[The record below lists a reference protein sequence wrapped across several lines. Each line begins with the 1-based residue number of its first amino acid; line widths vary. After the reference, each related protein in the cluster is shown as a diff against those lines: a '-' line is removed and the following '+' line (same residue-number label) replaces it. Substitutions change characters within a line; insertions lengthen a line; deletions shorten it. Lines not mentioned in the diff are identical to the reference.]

1 MGITDKIK
9 SLIHGSSYSQDSE
22 MALKDAVEIIQ
33 TYAKCLEERAVSA
46 SIVTDLNELPC
57 SKEEIK
63 SALIVAMNEKHI
75 DPIQRRYLATG
86 YLQLADYQSGVG
98 DRLIG
103 IDVSTIDIDKEN
115 VDALANQVAQSRQE
129 FDSWKPIVEEEQ
141 KQLLDELKDAGFEGS
156 L

>member
-1 MGITDKIK
+1 MGITSKIK
-9 SLIHGSSYSQDSE
+9 SLIHSGSNSQDSE

-33 TYAKCLEERAVSA
+33 AYAKCLEVRAVSA

-57 SKEEIK
+57 SKEAIK

-75 DPIQRRYLATG
+75 DPVQRKYLATG
-86 YLQLADYQSGVG
+86 YLRLADFQTGVG
-98 DRLIG
+98 DRVIG

-141 KQLLDELKDAGFEGS
+141 KKLLDELKEAGFEGS